1 MVKVETYHTGSK
13 RKPIAQLRRTIN
25 NRVSEGDTDPCVF
38 AAVDMHDVW
47 IQNIYDS

>member
-25 NRVSEGDTDPCVF
+25 NRVWVTLTRAF
-38 AAVDMHDVW
+38 L
-47 IQNIYDS
+47 QQ